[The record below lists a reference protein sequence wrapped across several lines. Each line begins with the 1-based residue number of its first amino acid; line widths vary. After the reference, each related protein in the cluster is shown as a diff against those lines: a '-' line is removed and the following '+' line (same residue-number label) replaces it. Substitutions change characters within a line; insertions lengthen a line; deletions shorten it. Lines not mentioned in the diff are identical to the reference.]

1 MPHPTGA
8 FAPRASGIREIL
20 DLVLTSSMEIDRLE
34 IGEPGFAAPPHVAEA
49 AAVAARGDVRY
60 TQSSGTL
67 ALRSALVESLASRY
81 GAEIDPGC
89 VVVSQ
94 GGSQGI
100 AAVFEA
106 LVQPGDQVLLPDPA
120 WPNYESMTRI
130 RGGEPVRYPLHP
142 DRGFVPDPDEVLAL
156 IGPSTRIVVLNSP
169 GNPTGAVLPRAVV
182 RRIVEGAAERGV
194 MVVSDEVYDEIVFE
208 GEPAGAREFG
218 DNVVSVFSFSKTYAM
233 TGWRVGYLVMP
244 AWLATLVGHIQE
256 ALISCVSSVNQAAA
270 LAALTGPQDAVASMR
285 AAYRERRDLALA
297 LLSGAGI
304 RPLRPSGAF
313 YLMVPLAPGV
323 SSRDAALELVGR
335 GVSFAPGS
343 AFGSVASDQ
352 LRMSL
357 ASGPATIERGLGRFL
372 EWYDESDGGRLAARP
387 LTTLTEH
394 HRPR

>member
-1 MPHPTGA
+1 
-8 FAPRASGIREIL
+8 
-20 DLVLTSSMEIDRLE
+20 
-34 IGEPGFAAPPHVAEA
+34 
-49 AAVAARGDVRY
+49 
-60 TQSSGTL
+60 
-67 ALRSALVESLASRY
+67 
-81 GAEIDPGC
+81 
-89 VVVSQ
+89 
-94 GGSQGI
+94 
-100 AAVFEA
+100 
-106 LVQPGDQVLLPDPA
+106 
-120 WPNYESMTRI
+120 
-130 RGGEPVRYPLHP
+130 
-142 DRGFVPDPDEVLAL
+142 
-156 IGPSTRIVVLNSP
+156 
-169 GNPTGAVLPRAVV
+169 
-182 RRIVEGAAERGV
+182 
-194 MVVSDEVYDEIVFE
+194 
-208 GEPAGAREFG
+208 
-218 DNVVSVFSFSKTYAM
+218 
-233 TGWRVGYLVMP
+233 MP

>member
-1 MPHPTGA
+1 VPHPTGA

-20 DLVLTSSMEIDRLE
+20 DLVLTSSMDIDRLE

>member
-1 MPHPTGA
+1 VPHPTGA

-20 DLVLTSSMEIDRLE
+20 DLVLTSSMDIDRLE

-372 EWYDESDGGRLAARP
+372 KWYDESDGGRLAARP

>member
-1 MPHPTGA
+1 VPHPTSA

-20 DLVLTSSMEIDRLE
+20 DLVLTSSMDIDRLE
-34 IGEPGFAAPPHVAEA
+34 IGEPGFSAPPHVAEA
-49 AAVAARGDVRY
+49 AAIAARGDVRY

-67 ALRSALVESLASRY
+67 ALRTALVDSLAARY
-81 GAEIDPGC
+81 GAAIDPGC

-106 LVQPGDQVLLPDPA
+106 LVQPGDEVLLPDPA

-130 RGGEPVRYPLHP
+130 RGAVPVRYPLHP
-142 DRGFVPDPDEVLAL
+142 EAGFVPDPDEVLAM
-156 IGPSTRIVVLNSP
+156 IGPTTRMVVLNSP

-194 MVVSDEVYDEIVFE
+194 MVVSDEVYDEIIFE
-208 GEPAGAREFG
+208 GEPSAAHEFG

-244 AWLATLVGHIQE
+244 AWLATLVGHMQE

-270 LAALTGPQDAVASMR
+270 LAALTGPQDAVATMR
-285 AAYRERRDLALA
+285 DAYRDRRDLALR
-297 LLSGAGI
+297 LLATADI
-304 RPLRPSGAF
+304 RPLSPSGAF
-313 YLMVPLAPGV
+313 YLMVPLTPGV

-357 ASGPATIERGLGRFL
+357 ASSPATIERGLGRFL
-372 EWYDESDGGRLAARP
+372 DWYVESDGGALA
-387 LTTLTEH
+387 TLTERH
-394 HRPR
+394 TRG

>member
-8 FAPRASGIREIL
+8 YAPRSSGIREIL
-20 DLVLTSSMEIDRLE
+20 DLVLTSSMDIDRLE

-60 TQSSGTL
+60 TQSAGTL
-67 ALRSALVESLASRY
+67 ALRAALVESLALRY

-106 LVQPGDQVLLPDPA
+106 LVQPGDEVLLPDPA

-130 RGGEPVRYPLHP
+130 RGAKPVRYPLHP
-142 DRGFVPDPDEVLAL
+142 EAGFVPDPEEVLAL
-156 IGPSTRIVVLNSP
+156 IGPQTRIVVLNSP
-169 GNPTGAVLPRAVV
+169 GNPTGAVLARSVV

-194 MVVSDEVYDEIVFE
+194 IVVSDEVYDEIIFE
-208 GEPAGAREFG
+208 GEPAGAHEFG

-256 ALISCVSSVNQAAA
+256 ALISCVSSVTQAAA
-270 LAALTGPQDAVASMR
+270 LAALTGPQDAVAGMR
-285 AAYRERRDLALA
+285 EAYRERRDLALA

-313 YLMVPLAPGV
+313 YLMVPLTSGV

-357 ASGPATIERGLGRFL
+357 ASSPETIERGLGRFL
-372 EWYDESDGGRLAARP
+372 DWHAESDGGRLALRP
-387 LTTLTEH
+387 LTTLTED
-394 HRPR
+394 HRRR